1 MPRTEFNLMTSFTP
15 KDLVWDDEGRRKLT
29 EGITKLSK
37 AVKSTLGPSGNTVL
51 IESEQHTHGITVTKD
66 GVTVAKSID
75 LLDPVENLAVRM
87 MKEAAEKTAN
97 LAGDGTTTA
106 IVLTEA
112 IVKNVMSM
120 MDKSDEPISAVS
132 ITRELEYLCEKV
144 LEKVD
149 SRAVPVTD
157 EMLVSVATISANN
170 DAELGKVISDAYIE
184 VGRNGVVTV
193 EKSDTPETTTE
204 VIKGIRVDR
213 GYASPLFVND
223 QRRDQC
229 IMDDVRVLIS
239 DAEISNVLSI
249 EKILKPIIQQQ
260 QKLLI
265 IAPCSANVINTLAAN
280 VMKNGLKLCT
290 IEPPSFGYRSH
301 ELMSDIAMTV
311 GGTFFS
317 QKTGDDLS
325 IIEESDL
332 GIAKRIV
339 VSKDNT
345 IIMRP
350 DDVDVSAIDGR
361 IAELWAQR
369 DTLTNTHER
378 DFVVERIASLSGGI
392 GVISV
397 GGHTDLEQKEKFDRV
412 DDAVC
417 AVRAALSEGIVA
429 GGGSTLV
436 NIADELVQEESDV
449 LTSNQDIA
457 LEAMR
462 SALIS
467 PMEQISLNAGQ
478 DAGLKMQLKL
488 SEIPFNKP
496 MFGKNEGVDV
506 KTGEYGDMIKMG
518 IVDPAKVTKT
528 AVRSAVSVANTI
540 LSTNAIVTMARSYD
554 AK

>member
-488 SEIPFNKP
+488 SEIPFNEP
-496 MFGKNEGVDV
+496 IFGKNEGVDV

>member
-1 MPRTEFNLMTSFTP
+1 MTSFTP

-66 GVTVAKSID
+66 GVTVAKAID

-332 GIAKRIV
+332 GIAKRV
-339 VSKDNT
+339 VASKDNT

-350 DDVDVSAIDGR
+350 DNVDVSAIDGR

-436 NIADELVQEESDV
+436 NIADELAQEESDV

-496 MFGKNEGVDV
+496 IFGKNEGVDV

>member
-1 MPRTEFNLMTSFTP
+1 MTSFTP

-132 ITRELEYLCEKV
+132 ITRELEYLCEKI

-436 NIADELVQEESDV
+436 NIADELLQEESDV

-488 SEIPFNKP
+488 SEIPFNEP
-496 MFGKNEGVDV
+496 IFGKNEGVDV

>member
-1 MPRTEFNLMTSFTP
+1 MTSSFTP

-51 IESEQHTHGITVTKD
+51 IESEAHTHGITVTKD

-112 IVKNVMSM
+112 IVSGAIGLMA
-120 MDKSDEPISAVS
+120 KSKEPVSAVAL
-132 ITRELEYLCEKV
+132 TRRIDDICEG
-144 LEKVD
+144 LLSLIE
-149 SRAVPVTD
+149 SRAIPVTD
-157 EMLVSVATISANN
+157 EMLFDVATISANN
-170 DAELGKVISDAYIE
+170 DKELGKVISDIYLE
-184 VGRNGVVTV
+184 VGKEGIVTV
-193 EKSDTPETTTE
+193 ERSDTPETTTE

-265 IAPCSANVINTLAAN
+265 IAPCSTNVVNTLAAN

-290 IEPPSFGYRSH
+290 IEPPSFGYRTH
-301 ELMSDIAMTV
+301 ELMSDISLTV
-311 GGTFFS
+311 GGTYFS

-332 GIAKRIV
+332 GIAKRVV
-339 VSKDNT
+339 VSNDNT
-345 IIMRP
+345 IIIRE
-350 DDVDVSAIDGR
+350 DDIDTSGIDGR

-369 DTLTNTHER
+369 DTLTKKHER
-378 DFVVERIASLSGGI
+378 DFVLERIASLSGGI

-397 GGHTDLEQKEKFDRV
+397 GGHTDLEQKERFDRV

-417 AVRAALSEGIVA
+417 AVRAALADGIVA
-429 GGGSTLV
+429 GGGVTLNGFRAEIDTGDTLV
-436 NIADELVQEESDV
+436 DEMAAEVMGVALGEPARQILMNSGMTERQASDI
-449 LTSNQDIA
+449 TNDMSDT
-457 LEAMR
+457 
-462 SALIS
+462 
-467 PMEQISLNAGQ
+467 
-478 DAGLKMQLKL
+478 
-488 SEIPFNKP
+488 
-496 MFGKNEGVDV
+496 EGMNV
-506 KTGEYGDMIKMG
+506 KTGQFGDMVEMG
-518 IVDPAKVTKT
+518 VIDPAKVTKT
-528 AVRSAVSVANTI
+528 ALRSAVSVANTI
-540 LSTNAIVTMARSYD
+540 LSTNAIVTMARTYES
-554 AK
+554 K

>member
-1 MPRTEFNLMTSFTP
+1 MTSFTP

-29 EGITKLSK
+29 EGIAKLSK

-112 IVKNVMSM
+112 IVMS
-120 MDKSDEPISAVS
+120 
-132 ITRELEYLCEKV
+132 V
-144 LEKVD
+144 LERISK
-149 SRAVPVTD
+149 SREPVSAIAVTRSLDEICEGLLSLIDGRAIPVTD
-157 EMLVSVATISANN
+157 EMLFDVATVSANN
-170 DAELGKVISDAYIE
+170 DRELGKIISDIYRE
-184 VGRNGVVTV
+184 VGKDGIVTV

-332 GIAKRIV
+332 GMAKRIV

-350 DDVDVSAIDGR
+350 DDVDVSAIDER

-417 AVRAALSEGIVA
+417 AVRAAISDGIVA
-429 GGGSTLV
+429 GGGVTLNGLSSEIDPEGSVADEIAAEAMMVALGNPMRQILV
-436 NIADELVQEESDV
+436 NSGMTVDEADDLS
-449 LTSNQDIA
+449 SNF
-457 LEAMR
+457 
-462 SALIS
+462 SVT
-467 PMEQISLNAGQ
+467 
-478 DAGLKMQLKL
+478 
-488 SEIPFNKP
+488 
-496 MFGKNEGVDV
+496 EGIDV
-506 KTGEYGDMIKMG
+506 KTGEYGDMIEMG
-518 IVDPAKVTKT
+518 VIDPAKVTKT
-528 AVRSAVSVANTI
+528 ALRSAVSVANTI
-540 LSTNAIVTMARSYD
+540 LSTNAIVTMARSYETS
-554 AK
+554 K

>member
-1 MPRTEFNLMTSFTP
+1 MTSFTP

-488 SEIPFNKP
+488 SEIPFNEP
-496 MFGKNEGVDV
+496 IFGKNEGVDV